1 MKIKKIATGGVL
13 LALGLVLPQIFHA
26 FGPQSGQILLPM
38 HIPVLLAGLLLGYF
52 YGAFIGIL
60 TPLLSFII
68 TGMPPMPIL
77 IFMIFELAAY
87 GLVAGLLSKKLNVYL
102 SLIIAMVSGRVV
114 YALVLIVAG
123 NILGLDV
130 PKVASVLTSVATALP
145 GIAIQLIFIPVIVL
159 ALRRVKLDSF
169 N

>member
-1 MKIKKIATGGVL
+1 
-13 LALGLVLPQIFHA
+13 
-26 FGPQSGQILLPM
+26 
-38 HIPVLLAGLLLGYF
+38 
-52 YGAFIGIL
+52 
-60 TPLLSFII
+60 
-68 TGMPPMPIL
+68 MPIL